1 MKLFFKS
8 LYKKR
13 VVSTLFLY
21 LLILSCDF
29 ESPQKWEKPTWYLP
43 MTIPLINQTYSFEG
57 LVDSTII
64 FSDSINNVI
73 QIVFSDTIPKNGIP
87 DAIFNISMPKD
98 ATSIPEIDLEDIN
111 IEAPQLPSIDLPL
124 PPIPNP
130 VFNSLYTSTSNCFP
144 LSKLED
150 LQTFINDA
158 SDLMVGEIPI
168 DIEGISNDDIKINKI
183 IITEGSMSW
192 AVTNN
197 WSVPMRVVFEL
208 KNAGK
213 DFFKSN
219 SVIINPYTTADTYI
233 EIINSNN
240 SKTIDLESPTF
251 NYSVRVDTVQSLVGP
266 SNGLSPAGCEVYTCP
281 LPATEGIPFD
291 ASRCTSSCPLAT
303 CSVSE
308 LGWTINSGGLEEL
321 EFEFKADFTTIGA
334 VVADINIPIPPTE
347 PISIAVPGMDG
358 ISIKRAK
365 FDEFSTDYP
374 NQFEIVI
381 YNGFYKNFNMIM
393 NFNNIFKYELESNP
407 IKLTEP
413 VTGEMTVEPGQ
424 TDKFVIDISDK
435 FLASGPDSEEPVESI
450 TISYDVS
457 IDPVEN
463 DTLYFIDGQLSFK
476 MPKIDSISV
485 SNLRLQYIASVIETL
500 DIPPIPDAP
509 ISGIP
514 DGFGGFEF
522 SDIIMEIEF
531 FNEIGVPVTL
541 DMELL
546 GIKKDVVPDTKIV
559 KIPSTILPAYDND
572 IFSFDC
578 NFNTIG
584 DIARTVIKLDKD
596 SQITEY
602 YCNPSDLEP
611 IDVVP
616 APVSASIVEILNFAP
631 DTMKIGGSIEIDG
644 EGILAPGAKIW
655 GEFTL
660 IAPLAFIFKEPIN
673 IIPAEATAMAPID
686 PSSSSQMDSA
696 LVEAG
701 LNVKISN
708 SSALGGNLSLLVSD
722 STIFPLF
729 LDSLITGL
737 WEDQLYDFNTSI
749 WDTLDPPL
757 EVDSINYKA
766 IDPEVNDE
774 NRQALKVEFYK
785 DDNLQFFIGRMFELG
800 FPATD
805 SVEYNLG
812 YINPD
817 FPKSST
823 STLVIDTT
831 RMNWVL
837 SEENRYNIAMIN
849 FNKSISDPRNATK
862 LVPLTFQT
870 TNFLDVQAYL
880 TLVLNVGQLG
890 REKDITDE

>member
-1 MKLFFKS
+1 M
-8 LYKKR
+8 YKKR

-21 LLILSCDF
+21 FLILSCDF

-57 LVDSTII
+57 LVDSAII

-73 QIVFSDTIPKNGIP
+73 QIVFSDTLPKNGIP
-87 DAIFNISMPKD
+87 DSIFNINMPED
-98 ATSIPEIDLEDIN
+98 ATSAPEIDLEDIT
-111 IEAPQLPSIDLPL
+111 IDAPQLESINPPL

-130 VFNSLYTSTSNCFP
+130 AFNSLYTSTSSCFP
-144 LSKLED
+144 LSKLDE
-150 LQTFINDA
+150 LKNFINDA
-158 SDLMVGEIPI
+158 SDLMVGEIEIPI
-168 DIEGISNDDIKINKI
+168 DTGSMSNDDIKIKKI

-192 AVTNN
+192 TVTNN
-197 WSVPMRVVFEL
+197 WSVPMKVAFEL
-208 KNAGK
+208 KNAGE
-213 DFFKSN
+213 DFFKSDL
-219 SVIINPYTTADTYI
+219 VIINPYTTAATDI
-233 EIINSNN
+233 RIIDSDNTR
-240 SKTIDLESPTF
+240 TIDLESPTF
-251 NYSVRVDTVQSLVGP
+251 DFSIEIDTVKSRYGP
-266 SNGLSPAGCEVYTCP
+266 SNGLIPAGCEVYTCS

-291 ASRCTSSCPLAT
+291 ASRCPSSCPFGT

-334 VVADINIPIPPTE
+334 VVADINIPIPATE

-374 NQFEIVI
+374 NQFSINI

-393 NFNNIFKYELESNP
+393 NFNNIFKYEPESDP

-413 VTGEMTVEPGQ
+413 VTKEMIVEPGQ
-424 TDKFVIDISDK
+424 TDTFVIDISDK

-457 IDPVEN
+457 IDPIEN
-463 DTLYFIDGQLSFK
+463 DTLDFDEDGQLSFK
-476 MPKIDSISV
+476 MPKINNINV
-485 SNLRLQYIASVIETL
+485 TNLRLEYIAAVTETL
-500 DIPPIPDAP
+500 DIPPIESEP

-514 DGFGGFEF
+514 DGFTGFEF
-522 SDIIMEIEF
+522 YDIIMEIEF
-531 FNEIGVPVTL
+531 FNEIGIPVGL
-541 DMELL
+541 EMELL
-546 GIKKDVVPDTKIV
+546 GSKKGVDETKKVIIKSEILA
-559 KIPSTILPAYDND
+559 PSYGSIYD
-572 IFSFDC
+572 SC
-578 NFNTIG
+578 NFSTTG
-584 DIARTVIKLDKD
+584 DTARTIIRLDRD

-602 YCNPSDLEP
+602 YCSPSDLEP
-611 IDVVP
+611 IDVIP
-616 APVSASIVEILNFAP
+616 GPVSASIVDLMNFGP
-631 DTMKIGGSIEIDG
+631 ENMEVGGDVKIEG
-644 EGILAPGAKIW
+644 EGILAPGTQLW

-660 IAPLAFIFKEPIN
+660 IAPLAFIFKESIN

-729 LDSLITGL
+729 LDSLITGS

-749 WDTLDPPL
+749 WDTLTPPL
-757 EVDSINYKA
+757 EIDSIYYKA
-766 IDPEVNDE
+766 IDPEVNYE
-774 NRQALKVEFYK
+774 GRQALKVEFYK
-785 DDNLQFFIGRMFELG
+785 DSKLQFFIGRMFELN

-817 FPKSST
+817 FPKDTT
-823 STLVIDTT
+823 STLVIDKTK
-831 RMNWVL
+831 MDWVF

-849 FNKSISDPRNATK
+849 FNKSITDPRDPTQ

-880 TLVLNVGQLG
+880 TLVLNIGQLG
-890 REKDITDE
+890 REKDTVDE